1 MKCFPKLCMKDDTIF
16 EPSLDFFFE
25 SEHDHGFLWVANA
38 LAYGLNFNQIIE
50 NFVDKYITCDSDKFN
65 TKPL

>member
-1 MKCFPKLCMKDDTIF
+1 MKDDTIF